1 MNNYKTFLGLP
12 VFGVNCLCIASGIGI
27 VCLGIR
33 VVKASDLALE
43 VADTKLVTS
52 SSAKKL
58 ERLAVQLEQQAE
70 IIEQKDRAY
79 QELQQV
85 YESSLKG
92 KIGYKRLQKK
102 IEKVENLPQ
111 AENVEK
117 IKQEIE
123 ATEEILIEVV
133 GE

>member
-1 MNNYKTFLGLP
+1 MNGYKTFLGLP
-12 VFGVNCLCIASGIGI
+12 VLGVNCLCIAAGIGI

-43 VADTKLVTS
+43 VADTKLITS

-58 ERLAVQLEQQAE
+58 ERLAEELEQQAKV
-70 IIEQKDRAY
+70 IEQKDRAY

-92 KIGYKRLQKK
+92 KVGYKRLQEK